1 MQGLL
6 LAGGGIMILALGFI
20 HYELQLLI
28 RVMVHQD
35 PRSRVEVPSRFFPIF
50 FVIVGL
56 MLMGYGLF
64 DGLMTVVRASGNG

>member
-1 MQGLL
+1 MQYLL

-50 FVIVGL
+50 FVVVGL
-56 MLMGYGLF
+56 MMMAYGLLN
-64 DGLMTVVRASGNG
+64 GLMAMMQTPPA

>member
-35 PRSRVEVPSRFFPIF
+35 PRSRVEAPSRFFPLF
-50 FVIVGL
+50 FVVVGL
-56 MLMGYGLF
+56 IMLAYGLF
-64 DGLMTVVRASGNG
+64 NGLMALVRPPV

>member
-35 PRSRVEVPSRFFPIF
+35 PRSRVEVPSRFFPLF
-50 FVIVGL
+50 FVVVGL
-56 MLMGYGLF
+56 IMLAYGLF
-64 DGLMTVVRASGNG
+64 TGLVSLIQPPTG